1 VTTVR
6 GYAAAYLPRLVE
18 LSLAAWAPVFA
29 SVEQQLAGSG
39 VFEAQHPDWRAGQQE
54 AVESACATLHVR
66 VAEVDDDVAG
76 FVAVGRRE
84 DEPIGEIHMVA
95 VDPRYQGQGI
105 GRRLTEVALEWIAE
119 QGFATAM
126 VETAGDPGH
135 APARRLY
142 ESTGFTPFPIVRYF
156 RTVEREAQHHHLRA
170 Q

>member
-95 VDPRYQGQGI
+95 VDPRYQGRGI